1 MAKVYNNAG
10 ILAAQV
16 AGLDPE
22 MDAAA
27 ERVKAEI
34 KSRAARHHDTGA
46 FADSFDVRADLY
58 RERGVMDRGIES
70 DDPAALSIEYGHFT
84 RRSKSRRLRKWV
96 PGLMIVN
103 EAVNKFR

>member
-1 MAKVYNNAG
+1 MVKVYNNAG

-58 RERGVMDRGIES
+58 RERGVMDRVI
-70 DDPAALSIEYGHFT
+70 GHFT
-84 RRSKSRRLRKWV
+84 RRSKNRRLRKWV

>member
-1 MAKVYNNAG
+1 MAKVHRNAG
-10 ILAAQV
+10 LLAAQI
-16 AGLDPE
+16 AGFDPE

-34 KSRAARHHDTGA
+34 QERAARHHDTGA
-46 FADSFDVRADLY
+46 FAESFDVRADLY
-58 RERGVMDRGIES
+58 RERGVMDRVVES

-84 RRSKSRRLRKWV
+84 RRSKGRRLRRFV

-103 EAVNKFR
+103 EAVNSFR